1 MSIEFVTGL
10 PGHGK
15 TLFNVHSIVRR
26 LESTDRRQVTTLTE
40 LKLPELTHFINKR
53 NPKRGID
60 LPRRLSFIEKGNT
73 AQFYRYRGE
82 FTLPPPPRLAKDMSD
97 AERDA
102 LLSQYFE
109 PLTKGRGV
117 DYVLTEAHR
126 HFRSE
131 AWSEMAAV
139 TMFYLTQ
146 HRHFDDNVT
155 IETQLPKQVVVQL
168 RDLADECHE
177 LRNHYREQF
186 GWFRKPGKFKVR
198 HFYRVPKTD
207 SAEPYRTT
215 EFKLDPE
222 GFANCYRTRGA
233 VGEGTDTPE
242 TDPKPK
248 ALPFWTIWA
257 AVALAL
263 VLLPLVIWGVIRGTG
278 KALGAVMSVTADATA
293 DVGEGAFG
301 EQDKPTPKP
310 PKPPGGAWHEQPA
323 WQPPPS
329 SAAQPV
335 VKAGQKLPPAVTGYM
350 QAGDR
355 LVIQL
360 DDGTTRQVGT
370 GAIETFHVRGQ
381 AFKWKATKSDQ
392 RLTAPQK
399 SVESGRNEEIQ
410 PKGEPQG
417 SPPRPGQ
424 AGERSQ

>member
-26 LESTDRRQVTTLTE
+26 LESTERRQVTTLTE
-40 LKLPELTHFINKR
+40 LKLPELTHFINTR

-60 LPRRLSFIEKGNT
+60 LPRRLSFIEKANT

-102 LLSQYFE
+102 LLSEYFE

-215 EFKLDPE
+215 EFKLDPD

-248 ALPFWTIWA
+248 ALPFWSIWA

-278 KALGAVMSVTADATA
+278 KALGAVMSVTSDATS
-293 DVGEGAFG
+293 DVGKAAFG
-301 EQDKPTPKP
+301 EQDKPRPKP
-310 PKPPGGAWHEQPA
+310 PAPVFHDQSA
-323 WQPPPS
+323 WQQPP
-329 SAAQPV
+329 QPGPTEKV
-335 VKAGQKLPPAVTGYM
+335 PPAVTGYM
-350 QAGDR
+350 RTRDKM
-355 LVIQL
+355 VIQL

-370 GAIETFHVRGQ
+370 GAIETFTVRGES
-381 AFKWKATKSDQ
+381 FKWKGVKPNEG
-392 RLTAPQK
+392 LTPPAMVVP
-399 SVESGRNEEIQ
+399 SRRNEEIQ
-410 PKGEPQG
+410 LKGEPQG
-417 SPPRPGQ
+417 PPHRSGQ